1 MKHYLLGILISLTGT
16 FLLPAQE
23 DDTAADGVAD
33 VIDVTDED
41 AITNSIGKAIMVT
54 GKVRHSDSS
63 PKTSDIRIW
72 FSDSGFRLLIKSDV
86 FDSKEGWGIDEIIE
100 KQIFVH

>member
-33 VIDVTDED
+33 VIDVTDEE
-41 AITNSIGKAIMVT
+41 
-54 GKVRHSDSS
+54 
-63 PKTSDIRIW
+63 
-72 FSDSGFRLLIKSDV
+72 LLPI
-86 FDSKEGWGIDEIIE
+86 
-100 KQIFVH
+100 Q